1 MVCASNEASVC
12 LIKALHKRGIEIQKD
27 IRIVGFDYSNV
38 YDIFTPRISHML
50 QPLPRIAQESAQI
63 LFRLIE
69 KKDSGE
75 DFTLEKE
82 KIILNATLI

>member
-1 MVCASNEASVC
+1 
-12 LIKALHKRGIEIQKD
+12 
-27 IRIVGFDYSNV
+27 
-38 YDIFTPRISHML
+38 ML

-69 KKDSGE
+69 KKDLGE
-75 DFTLEKE
+75 DFSLEKE

>member
-1 MVCASNEASVC
+1 M
-12 LIKALHKRGIEIQKD
+12 
-27 IRIVGFDYSNV
+27 GFDYSNV

-69 KKDSGE
+69 KKDLGE
-75 DFTLEKE
+75 DFSL
-82 KIILNATLI
+82 